1 MSEADA
7 QGYFEY
13 LALLYKRFR
22 IAKDNFLQRPFRK
35 PTDFYNPKSLIAGFR
50 LHTLGDAYSS
60 VSRYVSDDRLRKALA
75 FQTLYIGIS
84 PYEGPSLYM
93 IIPLIELLY
102 GVWFMPG
109 GMYAMAEGMARLFE
123 ELGGELRTS
132 APVERIAVEDG
143 RAVGVVAG
151 GELVRAD
158 YVVCDADF
166 PYAMENLLAGEARG
180 RFTDEKLEG
189 MEYSCSCFILYLGL
203 DKRYP
208 AEAVHSI
215 RFAPDFER
223 NIADIFD
230 DGRFP
235 DDPSFYCYA
244 PCSLDASL
252 APEGCQTL
260 YVLVPVPPLA
270 DGGPGWGAEEVA
282 RYRERVLDL
291 VERETVYEDVRD
303 HIAFERVF
311 TPNDFAERFNAS
323 RRRHVRAAAHAAAE
337 QLLAAAQQGRGVRG
351 PVLLR
356 QQHASGGR
364 RAHRALE
371 RASGGRGASARRR
384 RGRLGRAGGGRPGC
398 RGGRARRRRR
408 GHGGRRDGAGRRAG
422 RCGPCGAERRARR
435 CVMYAARDPFEEHAD
450 DFAWCEDVI
459 RRNSHSFYR
468 AFSLLPPR
476 KRNGVFAVYAFCRAA
491 DDCVDVEASRERLES
506 LQRDLERFDAGGMPR
521 GPLWR
526 ALGVV
531 FGAFDEDTAPF
542 FDMLEGQRRDL
553 AFRQPA
559 DLGELEDYGYYVAGS
574 VGLMLLPLLRAGRPV
589 DDALRADAVALG
601 VAMQLTNILRDV
613 GEDWNAGRVYL
624 PAAVMEEAG
633 LVRGDL
639 AARRANAAFRTA
651 WERVARRS
659 EELYL
664 PLQRD
669 ILRLDGDSRL
679 PTLSSLFLYRGILD
693 QVRADGYSCLERR
706 STVTGERAAALVDEA
721 RALLARD
728 EKAALAAEGR

>member
-1 MSEADA
+1 MKRVIVVGAGAAGLAAAVRLRHAGYDVALYEKESQVGGKMSRITGAGFTFDVGPTIVMMPALYREVFELAGRDPDDYIPLRKVEPLMEISFGPGERARLSNDLSDLTATLEGVSEADA

-123 ELGGELRTS
+123 ELGGELHTS

-323 RRRHVRAAAHAAAE
+323 RGATFGLRPTLRQSNYWRPHNKAEACEGLYFCGSSTHPGAGVPIVLLSARLAAEELLRDDAEAASAEREVAGQVAVVAARGAAAE
-337 QLLAAAQQGRGVRG
+337 AT
-351 PVLLR
+351 
-356 QQHASGGR
+356 
-364 RAHRALE
+364 
-371 RASGGRGASARRR
+371 
-384 RGRLGRAGGGRPGC
+384 AGGGTVPG
-398 RGGRARRRRR
+398 
-408 GHGGRRDGAGRRAG
+408 GAPG
-422 RCGPCGAERRARR
+422 
-435 CVMYAARDPFEEHAD
+435 
-450 DFAWCEDVI
+450 
-459 RRNSHSFYR
+459 
-468 AFSLLPPR
+468 
-476 KRNGVFAVYAFCRAA
+476 
-491 DDCVDVEASRERLES
+491 
-506 LQRDLERFDAGGMPR
+506 
-521 GPLWR
+521 
-526 ALGVV
+526 
-531 FGAFDEDTAPF
+531 
-542 FDMLEGQRRDL
+542 
-553 AFRQPA
+553 
-559 DLGELEDYGYYVAGS
+559 
-574 VGLMLLPLLRAGRPV
+574 
-589 DDALRADAVALG
+589 DAV
-601 VAMQLTNILRDV
+601 R
-613 GEDWNAGRVYL
+613 
-624 PAAVMEEAG
+624 AVPNGAQG
-633 LVRGDL
+633 G
-639 AARRANAAFRTA
+639 A
-651 WERVARRS
+651 
-659 EELYL
+659 
-664 PLQRD
+664 
-669 ILRLDGDSRL
+669 
-679 PTLSSLFLYRGILD
+679 
-693 QVRADGYSCLERR
+693 
-706 STVTGERAAALVDEA
+706 
-721 RALLARD
+721 
-728 EKAALAAEGR
+728 